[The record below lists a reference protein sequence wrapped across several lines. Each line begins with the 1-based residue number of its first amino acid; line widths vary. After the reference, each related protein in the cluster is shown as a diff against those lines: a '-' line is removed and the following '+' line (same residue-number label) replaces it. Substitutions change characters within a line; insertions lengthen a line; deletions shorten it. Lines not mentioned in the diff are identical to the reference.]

1 MLRRLILVIL
11 ITLFY
16 NKSLLSAEGMPQFN
30 AASFPSQLFWLVV
43 TFVLLYVCITF
54 LILPRI
60 RNNIRLRK
68 NKIANDIERTEL
80 LKEQIEKTVRNMIK
94 KFYKQKIKHLKI

>member
-1 MLRRLILVIL
+1 
-11 ITLFY
+11 
-16 NKSLLSAEGMPQFN
+16 MPQFN

-60 RNNIRLRK
+60 RDNIRLRK

-80 LKEQIEKTVRNMIK
+80 LKEQIEKTVQDYLKLYTCK
-94 KFYKQKIKHLKI
+94 KSSI

>member
-1 MLRRLILVIL
+1 MLMSKRLILVIF

-30 AASFPSQLFWLVV
+30 AATFPSQLFWLVV
-43 TFVLLYVCITF
+43 TFVLLYIFIAF

-68 NKIANDIERTEL
+68 NKISNDIERTEL
-80 LKEQIEKTVRNMIK
+80 LKEQIEKTVK
-94 KFYKQKIKHLKI
+94 EYDTKINEAKE